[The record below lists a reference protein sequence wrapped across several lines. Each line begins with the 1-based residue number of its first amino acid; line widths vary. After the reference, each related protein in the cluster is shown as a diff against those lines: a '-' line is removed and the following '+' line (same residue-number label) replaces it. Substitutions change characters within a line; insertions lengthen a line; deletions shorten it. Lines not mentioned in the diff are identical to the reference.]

1 MEELRRVPAAEA
13 YKRLTPP
20 STASWLIALIVG
32 GLGILVHIGAV
43 HVRLGVDP
51 FWLVGGGFLLL
62 LIASLVRGL

>member
-1 MEELRRVPAAEA
+1 M
-13 YKRLTPP
+13 RLTPP

-32 GLGILVHIGAV
+32 GLGILIHIGAV

>member
-1 MEELRRVPAAEA
+1 M
-13 YKRLTPP
+13 RLTPP

-32 GLGILVHIGAV
+32 GIGILVHIGAV

-62 LIASLVRGL
+62 IIATLVRGL

>member
-1 MEELRRVPAAEA
+1 V
-13 YKRLTPP
+13 RLTPP

-32 GLGILVHIGAV
+32 GLGLLIHLGMV
-43 HVRLGVDP
+43 HVRLGVDS